1 MFQTT
6 PLMAFSP
13 YDTQNQGMNSS
24 PVHYIFYVSP
34 AFQYYIFLLS
44 MRDFPFVPSPKLKIN
59 ERACQLTLPNLSS
72 LTEEEAPT
80 RRTWIQWP
88 VLKIVM
94 GWKKK
99 SIICDFQQVA
109 KNSKITVLPIFF
121 WKAICLMLLQ
131 HQCLNSNAKNTIP
144 ATFLRSFSE
153 GSQRLE
159 TMFFPQQQQQ
169 QQQQQ
174 L

>member
-1 MFQTT
+1 
-6 PLMAFSP
+6 MAFSP

-80 RRTWIQWP
+80 RRTWIQ
-88 VLKIVM
+88 
-94 GWKKK
+94 
-99 SIICDFQQVA
+99 
-109 KNSKITVLPIFF
+109 
-121 WKAICLMLLQ
+121 
-131 HQCLNSNAKNTIP
+131 
-144 ATFLRSFSE
+144 
-153 GSQRLE
+153 
-159 TMFFPQQQQQ
+159 
-169 QQQQQ
+169 
-174 L
+174 